1 MVRELEVVHFLLTDE
16 EEISGVDLPR
26 QLGIQCA
33 VGHEGVPV
41 IENVTVPRG
50 MLVHKVRAILSW
62 NGELLNQATS
72 LFHLVDAKKL
82 RGGSLQLGAR
92 TDGTSNHC

>member
-1 MVRELEVVHFLLTDE
+1 
-16 EEISGVDLPR
+16 
-26 QLGIQCA
+26 
-33 VGHEGVPV
+33 
-41 IENVTVPRG
+41 

-62 NGELLNQATS
+62 NGELLDQATS

-92 TDGTSNHC
+92 PCRTGKHRCVDELEVGQVHPQVLQHLHLECHVVPDDRRVLL